1 LRLPRKLRAKPKETL
16 GVKSQRRI
24 TLFGTGRATY
34 SIERQTLTLLSKYTF
49 RGKNASLAAAF
60 VVMLVPGAQSQATA
74 PAASSNAGQVSV
86 QPNPNDAGT
95 YATAQPLAVQSNE
108 GFWGHLNP
116 FARKKWVNRQINP
129 VKDRLNELDQL
140 SAKNANEIKDVDQRA
155 QAGIHQA
162 QAVADQASQQASA
175 ASATASEAHT
185 LAQQSAIQTSKLS
198 STVANI
204 DDYHPVSDTEIRF
217 RPGQTTINMK
227 AMDALD
233 GIASQVVGQQGYLIE
248 VQGYSRTKGQAG
260 VQASQQLAD
269 SVVRYLVEG
278 HKIPVYR
285 IHVIGMGNAALE
297 NSDGLPVSGS
307 AVHVTVVKNSLAA
320 SNSSGSSGGS
330 PIGATQQTYSQPSP
344 QSAASSPSA
353 QQQ

>member
-1 LRLPRKLRAKPKETL
+1 
-16 GVKSQRRI
+16 
-24 TLFGTGRATY
+24 
-34 SIERQTLTLLSKYTF
+34 LLEKYTF
-49 RGKNASLAAAF
+49 GYRNTALAASL
-60 VVMLVPGAQSQATA
+60 LVALNGSCAIGQSQTA
-74 PAASSNAGQVSV
+74 PVNPSTVTQTAS
-86 QPNPNDAGT
+86 QPNPNDSTT
-95 YATAQPLAVQSNE
+95 YATGQPLPVQSNE

-140 SAKNANEIKDVDQRA
+140 SAKNANDIKDIDERA

-162 QAVADQASQQASA
+162 QTTADQASQQA
-175 ASATASEAHT
+175 ATANQTATEANT
-185 LAQQSAIQTSKLS
+185 LAQQSAAATSKLT
-198 STVANI
+198 STVATI
-204 DDYHPVSDTEIRF
+204 DEYHPVSDTEIRF
-217 RPGQTTINMK
+217 RLGQTSINMK

-233 GIASQVVGQQGYLIE
+233 EIASQVVGQQGYMIE
-248 VQGYSRTKGQAG
+248 VQGYSRIKGQAG
-260 VQASQQLAD
+260 VQASQQLAN
-269 SVVRYLVEG
+269 SVVRYLVEQ

-297 NSDGLPVSGS
+297 NSDGVAVSGS

-320 SNSSGSSGGS
+320 LNSSGYSGGS

-344 QSAASSPSA
+344 RSAASSPSA